1 MGQIKSED
9 FVLCDNGFYYDEC
22 CTTMYVYRSLLLKM
36 TAVLTGLDLREVTQR
51 FLVCCLRFSGHV
63 EIVVS
68 PPHIDVGTNVILLYT
83 KQQIT
88 LIMCHF

>member
-1 MGQIKSED
+1 
-9 FVLCDNGFYYDEC
+9 
-22 CTTMYVYRSLLLKM
+22 M

-51 FLVCCLRFSGHV
+51 FLVCRLRFSGHV

-68 PPHIDVGTNVILLYT
+68 PPHIDVGPNVILLYT

-88 LIMCHF
+88 LIIRHF